1 MSEKS
6 TRKDID
12 YEVEFGAARNRFV
25 FRPQLRRWFSHTAEE
40 WYSPS
45 ERVPKKE
52 IPVKTN
58 HPQHLS
64 LVSHMASRPR
74 RSVLSLHPLLAV
86 AIAIC
91 LRSTGPALCQSS
103 GNKPPAATTPIAG
116 EQSQQGGAS
125 KSASGSATPIPST
138 APAPPPPGP
147 TDRPRIGLA
156 LSGGGA
162 LAMSEIGVL
171 QWFEEHHVPVD
182 SIAGT
187 SMGAL
192 VGALYATGKTP
203 AQLKVVM
210 TTDVFNSIFRIDTA
224 YKSRGYRRREDS
236 RELPNELTV
245 GLAHGISL
253 RNAVLTDQ
261 ELNSFFDREFYG
273 YDDRGEFN
281 ALPIPFRCIAT
292 DLNDAKIVTFARGS
306 IPEAVRASVSLP
318 GIFSPYE
325 MNGHE
330 FVDGGVLENLP
341 TQTIHDMHADV
352 TLAVS
357 MPLLPAA
364 KGELDS
370 ILGVLQRSFSVAIE
384 ANEQASRKL
393 ADVLMV
399 PDLTGFTGQDYLKAD
414 QLAARGYAA
423 AEQNKAA
430 LMKYALNDAQWAEYL
445 RSRASRLPGAPGTVL
460 RVRVKAPDLTA
471 MRAVEQLLQPLVN
484 QPMNTAAVE
493 ALLADIRSD
502 GRYDAD
508 YTVTYETDPSA
519 GQRADQSARPTL
531 LVTVANKKTGPPF
544 LLVGANAES
553 QSGSPARATI
563 ETILLDQDLGG
574 YGSELRTHI
583 AAGYL
588 TRLDTEYFRKLP
600 VGPIG
605 GGSGDASGAK
615 LGELFVAPRGSL
627 LREPFYIYRNQLR
640 LSERQLQTAGAG
652 IDAGWTDQRTR
663 ELRAGW
669 QIDNIRWQPV
679 VASGADGLPNIFG
692 QVQRARL
699 RFVYD
704 TQDREMVPQFGVRL
718 VVQAGYLFHAAGSPA
733 SSSSA
738 PLFSTQASLAHK
750 VGKNVAMLSLDSG
763 TMLNRNLAQPF
774 RFTLGGPLRLSA
786 SAIDEYRGTDY
797 FLLSPLFL
805 RRIASLPA
813 PLGQNIYLGAG
824 YEAGQMRAPDASTI
838 TRQDVFFGIVAETP
852 LGVITLAPSFG
863 DDGHHKFSFTLGKLF

>member
-1 MSEKS
+1 M
-6 TRKDID
+6 
-12 YEVEFGAARNRFV
+12 A
-25 FRPQLRRWFSHTAEE
+25 SHT
-40 WYSPS
+40 
-45 ERVPKKE
+45 
-52 IPVKTN
+52 
-58 HPQHLS
+58 
-64 LVSHMASRPR
+64 ASRPR

-86 AIAIC
+86 AITAC
-91 LRSTGPALCQSS
+91 LISAGPALSQSAS
-103 GNKPPAATTPIAG
+103 DNPAAATAPAAG
-116 EQSQQGGAS
+116 EQQAQQGGAS
-125 KSASGSATPIPST
+125 KSASSSAIPISST

-147 TDRPRIGLA
+147 VGRPRIGLA
-156 LSGGGA
+156 LAGGGA

-171 QWFEEHHVPVD
+171 QWFEEHHIPVD

-192 VGALYATGKTP
+192 VGALYATGQTP
-203 AQLKVVM
+203 DQIKVAINPE
-210 TTDVFNSIFRIDTA
+210 VFSTIFRIDTA
-224 YKSRGYRRREDS
+224 YRSRGYRRREDS

-245 GLAHGISL
+245 GLAHGIPL

-261 ELNSFFDREFYG
+261 ELNAFFDREFYR
-273 YDDRGEFN
+273 YDDRSEFN

-292 DLNDAKIVTFARGS
+292 DLNAAKIVTFARGS

-318 GIFSPYE
+318 GIFSPYV

-364 KGELDS
+364 KGQLDS
-370 ILGVLQRSFSVAIE
+370 IPGVLQRSFSVAIE
-384 ANEQASRKL
+384 ANEQASRRL
-393 ADVLMV
+393 ADVSIV
-399 PDLTGFTGQDYLKAD
+399 PDLTGFNGQDYLKATD
-414 QLAARGYAA
+414 LAARGYAA
-423 AEQNKAA
+423 AEQNKAS
-430 LMKYALNDAQWAEYL
+430 LMKYALDDAQWAEYL
-445 RSRASRLPGAPGTVL
+445 RFRASRLPGAPGTVL

-471 MRAVEQLLQPLVN
+471 THAVDQIFQPLVN

-502 GRYDAD
+502 GRYNAD
-508 YTVTYETDPSA
+508 YTVTYEADPSA
-519 GQRADQSARPTL
+519 AQHTGQPPRPTL

-544 LLVGANAES
+544 LLVGDNAES
-553 QSGSPARATI
+553 QSGSPARATF
-563 ETILLDQDLGG
+563 EAILLDQDLGG

-600 VGPIG
+600 IGPIG
-605 GGSGDASGAK
+605 GGAGDASGAK
-615 LGELFVAPRGSL
+615 LGELFVAPRASL

-640 LSERQLQTAGAG
+640 LSQRQLQTAGAG

-669 QIDNIRWQPV
+669 EIDNIRWQSV
-679 VASGADGLPNIFG
+679 VASGADGLPNVFG
-692 QVQRARL
+692 QVQHARL

-704 TQDREMVPQFGVRL
+704 TQDREMIPQFGVHL

-750 VGKNVAMLSLDSG
+750 VGKNVVILSLDSG

-863 DDGHHKFSFTLGKLF
+863 DDGRRKFSFTLGKLF